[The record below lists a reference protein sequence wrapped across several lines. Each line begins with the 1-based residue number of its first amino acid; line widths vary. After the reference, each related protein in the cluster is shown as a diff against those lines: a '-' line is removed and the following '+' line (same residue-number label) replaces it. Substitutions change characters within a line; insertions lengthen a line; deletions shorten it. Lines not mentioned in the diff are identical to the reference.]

1 MDNRLIVD
9 QSPKDDTE
17 ASPVNGAVQFQAN
30 GVNPQTNLK
39 TRLSPHIARTL
50 NAGGRSAYMFTGSA
64 PGCESDDEKA
74 QAIAREI
81 ALERAG
87 RQGLTPK
94 RWEEAVAK
102 LINKQ
107 KNEQMNC

>member
-9 QSPKDDTE
+9 QSPKDVTQRLLRSTAPCSSKPT
-17 ASPVNGAVQFQAN
+17 ASIRRRISRPGSSGDDQ
-30 GVNPQTNLK
+30 
-39 TRLSPHIARTL
+39 
-50 NAGGRSAYMFTGSA
+50 AGGRSAYMFTGSA